1 MLQLVVANMLQT
13 RKQQVIIVSKENDYV
28 LSLTNEQM
36 EKGEEIEKF
45 IVADIILKHK
55 NFSKIR

>member
-55 NFSKIR
+55 NFSKVR

>member
-1 MLQLVVANMLQT
+1 MLQT

-45 IVADIILKHK
+45 IVTDIILKHK